1 MLIWEVREVLILLGL
16 SLLFI
21 SKSSEARA
29 KARLE
34 LSCIFQDKR
43 YSPGE
48 TWHPY
53 LEPHGLA
60 YCIQCRCSETGAV
73 SCNEVKCPA
82 LQCENAVAQPHLC
95 CPTCPVP
102 SGLRAPVKSCQY
114 NGTTYQQG
122 ETFTAEDLFP
132 TRQPDQCV
140 QCSCSEGHIYCGLQ
154 TCPKLACSSPVKVQ
168 DTCCTVCSE
177 NASEKSMEE
186 DQSPLNRS
194 VRHSKAQCV
203 NEPWSKRTLKGA
215 PSIVNTPPVGLNPR
229 GFRQKGGG
237 TTVKIILKKKH
248 KKACIYGGKTYSHG
262 EVWNPVLRPFG
273 VLPCILCTC
282 KDGTHDC
289 MRINC
294 PEEYPCE
301 RPEKLEGK
309 CCRTCP
315 ESKDNP
321 TQEANQSKC
330 SSSSPGSILVYQSVS
345 PNGGSSGKTQAGL
358 QRIAIER
365 EGSGQV
371 ELYTWKQVN
380 SVFHLIQI
388 EKLEKH
394 EFKQQAANFRL
405 LTGGQWKLFP
415 GQEAD
420 LSASASA
427 EKDLGSS

>member
-60 YCIQCRCSETGAV
+60 YCIQCRCSEMLDAKGELLVTP
-73 SCNEVKCPA
+73 E
-82 LQCENAVAQPHLC
+82 LC
-95 CPTCPVP
+95 VP

-248 KKACIYGGKTYSHG
+248 KK
-262 EVWNPVLRPFG
+262 
-273 VLPCILCTC
+273 
-282 KDGTHDC
+282 
-289 MRINC
+289 
-294 PEEYPCE
+294 
-301 RPEKLEGK
+301 
-309 CCRTCP
+309 